1 MNLLINI
8 IKVIS
13 IYTLIMNKIKYSFVL
28 FLILIEILIINI
40 KVMLNRMKQRLQ

>member
-28 FLILIEILIINI
+28 FLILIEILVIFLTLLKIHT
-40 KVMLNRMKQRLQ
+40 

>member
-28 FLILIEILIINI
+28 FLILIEILAINLI
-40 KVMLNRMKQRLQ
+40 PQKYYM

>member
-28 FLILIEILIINI
+28 FLILIEILVINSI
-40 KVMLNRMKQRLQ
+40 SQK